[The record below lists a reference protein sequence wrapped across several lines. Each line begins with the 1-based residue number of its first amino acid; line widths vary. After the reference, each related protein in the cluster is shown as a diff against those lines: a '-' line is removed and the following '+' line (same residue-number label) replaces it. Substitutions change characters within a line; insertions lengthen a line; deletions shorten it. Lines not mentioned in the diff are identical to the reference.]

1 MEHMHVS
8 FLFCC
13 RCHVVGTGTRAEF
26 HELLSAV
33 LKQLSLVKTSK
44 MFLVPRSAVKDYF
57 KGKDTDIE
65 RR

>member
-1 MEHMHVS
+1 V
-8 FLFCC
+8 
-13 RCHVVGTGTRAEF
+13 F

-33 LKQLSLVKTSK
+33 LKELRLLKTSK
-44 MFLVPRSAVKDYF
+44 MFHVPRSAVKDYL

>member
-1 MEHMHVS
+1 MYVS
-8 FLFCC
+8 FFFSCQ
-13 RCHVVGTGTRAEF
+13 CHVVETGTRPEF

-33 LKQLSLVKTSK
+33 LKQLSLLKTSK
-44 MFLVPRSAVKDYF
+44 MFLVPISALKDYF